1 MEVKTT
7 RQEILWVCFDEI
19 SVCGDEVKFITS
31 NNEETFIKMN
41 MLNFFSPLFSKMLG
55 EIPLIHLSS
64 HVTVVNLPSVKK
76 TTLTKLCDLLNYGVT
91 ASYSDISHDDLED
104 VKAAAQ
110 MLGIRGFSEFS
121 VNISKV
127 AATEVF
133 PREILP
139 FPLPLDYSVKGES
152 EEERLEVEEENF
164 AEYLHQLNNSKN
176 DDLKTGES
184 KDFSQ
189 ASSVVETKNQ
199 LSFIPDEYIPEY
211 SPTYIP
217 EYSPTK
223 FQFSPTYIP
232 EYSPTKFQFESYVC
246 PEPNGQ
252 DIAQM
257 LESVEKNADE
267 AVLQVKKDH
276 IVEKEKPQDRRR
288 SHSSERGRL
297 GGKRKR
303 GLEKVERQSEN
314 RGSRGRGGSRSC
326 RGFDSAGDVTRGRRR
341 VLLPRPVQD
350 LRVSGGPPISSLPEL
365 QYIYDN
371 KYHKLCGKTHRRI
384 DLCDLAPGQS

>member
-1 MEVKTT
+1 MEVETT
-7 RQEILWVCFDEI
+7 RQEILLGCFDEI

-55 EIPLIHLSS
+55 EIPLIHLSR
-64 HVTVVNLPSVKK
+64 HVTVVNLPSVRK

-176 DDLKTGES
+176 DDLKTVES

-189 ASSVVETKNQ
+189 ASSVVESKNH
-199 LSFIPDEYIPEY
+199 LSFIPFLIP
-211 SPTYIP
+211 SI
-217 EYSPTK
+217 
-223 FQFSPTYIP
+223 
-232 EYSPTKFQFESYVC
+232 
-246 PEPNGQ
+246 Q

-276 IVEKEKPQDRRR
+276 IVEKEKPQDRRS
-288 SHSSERGRL
+288 SHSSERGRS
-297 GGKRKR
+297 GSKRKR
-303 GLEKVERQSEN
+303 GLEKVERPSEN
-314 RGSRGRGGSRSC
+314 RGSRDRGGSTSW